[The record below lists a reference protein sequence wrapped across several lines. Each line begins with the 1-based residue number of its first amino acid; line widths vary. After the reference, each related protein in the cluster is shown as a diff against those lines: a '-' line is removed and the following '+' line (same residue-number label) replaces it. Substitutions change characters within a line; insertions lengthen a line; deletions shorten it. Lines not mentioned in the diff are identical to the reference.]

1 MNATEILRAISERP
15 QTTAQL
21 QGRFSAVL
29 AKPHVAQ
36 MLQRMYEAGKLAP
49 VKKGWQLTALGVDAL
64 PKAMPKREWGVYV
77 PPKRN
82 WRAGSDTALK
92 LPSVFAGKRERRE
105 G

>member
-36 MLQRMYEAGKLAP
+36 MLQRMYEAGKIAP
-49 VKKGWQLTALGVDAL
+49 VKRGWQLTALGIASL
-64 PKAMPKREWGVYV
+64 PKAMPKRDWGVYV
-77 PPKRN
+77 PPTRN
-82 WRAGSDTALK
+82 WRPGSDVALS
-92 LPSVFAGKRERRE
+92 LPSLFAGERVYR
-105 G
+105 

>member
-1 MNATEILRAISERP
+1 MNATAILRAISERP

-36 MLQRMYEAGKLAP
+36 MLQRMYEAGKIAP
-49 VKKGWQLTALGVDAL
+49 VRKGWQLTALGIASL
-64 PKAMPKREWGVYV
+64 PKAMPVREWGVYV

-82 WRAGSDTALK
+82 WREGSDTAMK
-92 LPSVFAGKRERRE
+92 LPSVFAGERIYR
-105 G
+105 